1 MRGDEYRLTFSRGV
15 LALVI
20 LLAAFLF
27 YGLFTVLE
35 TFHHGK
41 LYGML
46 GLTAF
51 LLLTI
56 LKFRTVLQKG
66 AVTIVN
72 TYLKEFMNYTQT
84 TRSLLSGKGFEKET
98 ADVGYCTMLV
108 LSLLSV
114 YLIAVISTCFL
125 PQETF
130 FCVCG
135 SDDFICYY
143 SIFSGEKIGIFS
155 NVITYIFATV
165 AVVGTR
171 FLRFDTTEKR
181 MRQKLSLILAGGR
194 SDRGRHQLSSCPTG
208 TL

>member
-1 MRGDEYRLTFSRGV
+1 MKNSKISNFILEISQVLLVFLGMYSAVMCGAMSIGLTFSRGV

-51 LLLTI
+51 FVLTI

-84 TRSLLSGKGFEKET
+84 TRSLLSEKDLRKRPRMSDIVRCWFS
-98 ADVGYCTMLV
+98 AF
-108 LSLLSV
+108 SV
-114 YLIAVISTCFL
+114 YT
-125 PQETF
+125 
-130 FCVCG
+130 
-135 SDDFICYY
+135 
-143 SIFSGEKIGIFS
+143 
-155 NVITYIFATV
+155 
-165 AVVGTR
+165 
-171 FLRFDTTEKR
+171 
-181 MRQKLSLILAGGR
+181 
-194 SDRGRHQLSSCPTG
+194 
-208 TL
+208 

>member
-1 MRGDEYRLTFSRGV
+1 MKNSKISNFILEISQVLLVFLGMYSAVMCGAMSIGLTFSRGV

-51 LLLTI
+51 FVLTI

-114 YLIAVISTCFL
+114 YLIAVISTCFYRKRRSS
-125 PQETF
+125 
-130 FCVCG
+130 V
-135 SDDFICYY
+135 Y
-143 SIFSGEKIGIFS
+143 
-155 NVITYIFATV
+155 V
-165 AVVGTR
+165 AVTILFVIIT
-171 FLRFDTTEKR
+171 F
-181 MRQKLSLILAGGR
+181 LSLI
-194 SDRGRHQLSSCPTG
+194 HI
-208 TL
+208 

>member
-1 MRGDEYRLTFSRGV
+1 MKNSKISNFILEISQVLLVFLGMYSAVMCGAMSIGLTFSRGV

-51 LLLTI
+51 FVLTI

-98 ADVGYCTMLV
+98 ADVGYCTMLG
-108 LSLLSV
+108 SQPSQCIPDCSDQYLL
-114 YLIAVISTCFL
+114 L

-143 SIFSGEKIGIFS
+143 SIFSGKNWIFFQCDHIHFCNS
-155 NVITYIFATV
+155 
-165 AVVGTR
+165 
-171 FLRFDTTEKR
+171 
-181 MRQKLSLILAGGR
+181 R
-194 SDRGRHQLSSCPTG
+194 SCRYEISEV
-208 TL
+208 